1 MILKSVETSDI
12 HTYAKRKCYF
22 FKHTHLNDFNI
33 NNCKQRNE
41 IKEFSKILIDT
52 IQGNNF
58 R

>member
-12 HTYAKRKCYF
+12 THTQNVNVIF
-22 FKHTHLNDFNI
+22 LNTHLNDFNI

-41 IKEFSKILIDT
+41 IKEFSKILIYT
-52 IQGNNF
+52 IKGNNF